1 MIFKNYYLNLYNSNI
16 QDMDL
21 VYKLNG
27 FCYDRQCILKQ
38 HQHKPWMEGRMDGRT
53 NGLMDGLLYACTQA
67 CIHVNMH
74 AYNNACM
81 YAWMHSCT
89 NSREG
94 VGMHTFECTYVCCV

>member
-21 VYKLNG
+21 VYKLKD

-53 NGLMDGLLYACTQA
+53 NGLMDGLLYA
-67 CIHVNMH
+67 
-74 AYNNACM
+74 
-81 YAWMHSCT
+81 
-89 NSREG
+89 
-94 VGMHTFECTYVCCV
+94 